1 MEPETE
7 LTHTKPQKPQK
18 PRIFTRDLCL
28 LFAANLIVTSIYFL
42 LITTMAYYAVQAFG
56 VGDATAGL
64 TASIFLVGGVI
75 GRIASARFCTRVG
88 NKHLT
93 VVSLVVQLVACLLYF
108 VDLGIGFLIA
118 VRLVHGFSFGIAN
131 TLVPAMAV
139 DTFPPDRV
147 GEGTG
152 YFMLSNSLG
161 VGVGP
166 LMSVL
171 VAVGI
176 DYHVLF
182 ALSTGLAVACL
193 GCTLLVKVPEK
204 SADAQGAACPP
215 KARGIW
221 SVIDA
226 STVRLSVF
234 MFLVA
239 FSYSSLNSFLNSY
252 ASQLDMAVFGPFVF
266 LVYSATLLVSRPV
279 TGKLMDRFGE
289 NAVLYPSIFSMAVGL
304 AMAACVQNPAML
316 LLCGVF
322 MATGFGTCMSTG
334 QAAALKQT
342 KGSTALAV
350 STFFLLCD
358 GGCGLGPFFLGFIV
372 AAAGYRVMFWQ
383 CALVALLAL
392 VYYHFAHG
400 RTASR

>member
-1 MEPETE
+1 MSRTS
-7 LTHTKPQKPQK
+7 QKKQPSMRK
-18 PRIFTRDLCL
+18 ERIFTRDFCL

-75 GRIASARFCTRVG
+75 GRIASARFCTRFG
-88 NKHLT
+88 SKRMALA
-93 VVSLVVQLVACLLYF
+93 SLVLQLLACALYF
-108 VDLGIGFLIA
+108 AADAGIGFLIA
-118 VRLVHGFSFGIAN
+118 VRLVHGFSFGISN

-139 DTFPPDRV
+139 DTFPPSRV

-171 VAVGI
+171 VAIGL
-176 DYHVLF
+176 DYTVLF
-182 ALSTGLAVACL
+182 AISTALAVVCL
-193 GCTLLVKVPEK
+193 ACTLLVKVP
-204 SADAQGAACPP
+204 DDRAQGNAQGDACPP
-215 KARGIW
+215 RARGIR
-221 SVIDA
+221 SIIDT
-226 STVRLSVF
+226 STVKLSVF

-252 ASQLDMAVFGPFVF
+252 ANELDMAVFGPFVF
-266 LVYSATLLVSRPV
+266 LVYSVALLISRPV

-304 AMAACVQNPAML
+304 ALAACVQNPVML

-383 CALVALLAL
+383 CAIVALIALA
-392 VYYHFAHG
+392 YYHFAHG
-400 RTASR
+400 RKVA

>member
-1 MEPETE
+1 MAHSR
-7 LTHTKPQKPQK
+7 THTE
-18 PRIFTRDLCL
+18 PRLFTRDFCL
-28 LFAANLIVTSIYFL
+28 LFAANLIITSIYFL

-64 TASIFLVGGVI
+64 TASIFLVGGVT
-75 GRIASARFCTRVG
+75 GRIVSARFSARFG
-88 NKHLT
+88 NKRMAIA
-93 VVSLVVQLVACLLYF
+93 SLVLQLIMCLLYF
-108 VDLGIGFLIA
+108 ANGLGIGFLIA
-118 VRLVHGFSFGIAN
+118 VRLVHGFTFGISN

-139 DTFPPDRV
+139 ETFPPDRI

-171 VAVGI
+171 VAVGL
-176 DYHVLF
+176 DYTILF
-182 ALSTGLAVACL
+182 VISSVLAVVCL
-193 GCTLLVKVPEK
+193 ACTLLVKIPNAPAAREAQPEGTPAK
-204 SADAQGAACPP
+204 Q
-215 KARGIW
+215 RW
-221 SVIDA
+221 SIRSLIDT
-226 STVRLSVF
+226 STVKLSVF

-252 ASQLDMAVFGPFVF
+252 ANELDMAMFGPFVF
-266 LVYSATLLVSRPV
+266 LVYSVALLITRPI

-304 AMAACVQNPAML
+304 ALAACVQNPVML

-334 QAAALKQT
+334 QAAAIKQT
-342 KGSTALAV
+342 KNSTALAI

-358 GGCGLGPFFLGFIV
+358 GGCGLGPLLLGFIV
-372 AAAGYRVMFWQ
+372 TAGGYRVMFWQ
-383 CALVALLAL
+383 CAIVALIAL

-400 RTASR
+400 RTHKRASAH